1 MRYNILIIDD
11 DKDLCA
17 LLKKCLEHEGI
28 NSEISYNGV
37 EGLINI
43 AKNQYHLI
51 VLDIMMPMLDG
62 FETLKKI
69 RELSSVPVLMLTSRT
84 ETSDKIKGLEYGADD
99 YLTKP
104 FVIEEFIARVNSL
117 IRRYTKFNN
126 PLNEN
131 KTKLQ
136 FDGLII
142 DFEYKSVIVEGK
154 EVERNKSYQLKL
166 YVDRL
171 FEWAKLY
178 SNEYRM
184 DMENTDISDLT
195 RQILVDW
202 IPVFEEYKID
212 YKIDIPEYRINI
224 NIDTRAYE
232 TILSNIIQ
240 NVIRHSKCSNIIIE
254 LIVAD
259 SIMMKVRDNGIG
271 ISQEELIH
279 IFDRLYKVDKSR
291 GTSGNGLG
299 LSIVKQLIESLN
311 GNIIVNSELNQGT
324 EFQIIIPK
332 NLR

>member
-84 ETSDKIKGLEYGADD
+84 DTPDKIKGLEYGADD

-154 EVERNKSYQLKL
+154 EVELNPKELEVL
-166 YVDRL
+166 YYL
-171 FEWAKLY
+171 AK
-178 SNEYRM
+178 NQGRV
-184 DMENTDISDLT
+184 LT
-195 RQILVDW
+195 KKQIYEEVW
-202 IPVFEEYKID
+202 REEY
-212 YKIDIPEYRINI
+212 
-224 NIDTRAYE
+224 AYDD
-232 TILSNIIQ
+232 SNIMS
-240 NVIRHSKCSNIIIE
+240 VISRLRKKIE
-254 LIVAD
+254 L
-259 SIMMKVRDNGIG
+259 NIG
-271 ISQEELIH
+271 RPQYIQTI
-279 IFDRLYKVDKSR
+279 R
-291 GTSGNGLG
+291 GMGYRFNRE
-299 LSIVKQLIESLN
+299 V
-311 GNIIVNSELNQGT
+311 
-324 EFQIIIPK
+324 
-332 NLR
+332 

>member
-154 EVERNKSYQLKL
+154 EVELNPKELEVL
-166 YVDRL
+166 YYL
-171 FEWAKLY
+171 AK
-178 SNEYRM
+178 NQGRV
-184 DMENTDISDLT
+184 LT
-195 RQILVDW
+195 KKQIYEEVW
-202 IPVFEEYKID
+202 REEY
-212 YKIDIPEYRINI
+212 
-224 NIDTRAYE
+224 AYDD
-232 TILSNIIQ
+232 SNIMS
-240 NVIRHSKCSNIIIE
+240 VISRLRKKIE
-254 LIVAD
+254 L
-259 SIMMKVRDNGIG
+259 NIG
-271 ISQEELIH
+271 RPQYIQTI
-279 IFDRLYKVDKSR
+279 R
-291 GTSGNGLG
+291 GMGYRFNRE
-299 LSIVKQLIESLN
+299 V
-311 GNIIVNSELNQGT
+311 
-324 EFQIIIPK
+324 
-332 NLR
+332 